1 MTWGWIGFACLFVPL
16 YIAVITQNEKAEN
29 ICIRIIV
36 TLLLV
41 GIDVGLV
48 IAEIFILKDEM
59 VEPKIFISIFIITV
73 ILCITFYCI
82 RVNIILNKEWRELDD
97 RKGN

>member
-73 ILCITFYCI
+73 ILCTTLYCI
-82 RVNIILNKEWRELDD
+82 KVNIILNKEWRELDD
-97 RKGN
+97 RKRD